1 MCAFLVL
8 CLFSVAH
15 AQIDKKVDISWVYMS
30 KHVAC
35 RPPQELAGYSGLFDD
50 STNYAKNC

>member
-30 KHVAC
+30 KYVAY
-35 RPPQELAGYSGLFDD
+35 RPPPKEPKLPNTERLAPIL
-50 STNYAKNC
+50 